1 MSSPGQGN
9 SRLLAAAP
17 GMGLAL
23 CLLLGGCLDN
33 GARPLIGLN
42 LQLATTAVN
51 RDPALSSNWLALIGG
66 REGREQVR
74 LVRLSQGAPV
84 PLPGLNRP
92 EARPV
97 SVAVDQWGER
107 LALIRELEGRSEL
120 VLYRRSLQSLQR
132 IPIEPAGVPH
142 RLAFSAD
149 GRVLAVEVGRGGL
162 SQVDLLE
169 LP

>member
-1 MSSPGQGN
+1 MSRPGHRMGWA
-9 SRLLAAAP
+9 LAP
-17 GMGLAL
+17 TPGLAL
-23 CLLLGGCLDN
+23 ALSLLLAGCLDN
-33 GARPLIGLN
+33 GARPLMGLN
-42 LQLATTAVN
+42 LQLAHTAVN
-51 RDPALSSNWLALIGG
+51 RDPALSSDWLALIGG

-74 LVRLSQGAPV
+74 LVRLSQGGPV
-84 PLPGLNRP
+84 PLTGLNRP
-92 EARPV
+92 DARPV

-107 LALIRELEGRSEL
+107 LALIRELESRSEL
-120 VLYRRSLQSLQR
+120 VLYRRSLQSVQP

-149 GRVLAVEVGRGGL
+149 GRVLAVEVVRGGL

>member
-1 MSSPGQGN
+1 MSPLGERRRWG
-9 SRLLAAAP
+9 LAP
-17 GMGLAL
+17 PVGLAL
-23 CLLLGGCLDN
+23 GLGLLVAGCLQN

-42 LQLATTAVN
+42 LQLAQSAQN
-51 RDPALSSNWLALIGG
+51 RDPALGSDWLALIGG

-92 EARPV
+92 DARPV
-97 SVAVDQWGER
+97 AVAVDHWGER

-120 VLYRRSLQSLQR
+120 VLYRRSLQSLEP

>member
-1 MSSPGQGN
+1 MSRSGQRSKRG
-9 SRLLAAAP
+9 LAPAP
-17 GMGLAL
+17 WLGLAL

-33 GARPLIGLN
+33 RARPLMGLN
-42 LQLATTAVN
+42 MQLANTAVN
-51 RDPALSSNWLALIGG
+51 RDPALSSDWLALIGG

-92 EARPV
+92 DARPV
-97 SVAVDQWGER
+97 AVAVDGWGER
-107 LALIRELEGRSEL
+107 LALIRELEGRNEL
-120 VLYRRSLQSLQR
+120 VLYRRSLQSLQL

>member
-1 MSSPGQGN
+1 MSRPPQP
-9 SRLLAAAP
+9 RRWALASAS
-17 GMGLAL
+17 GFGLAV
-23 CLLLGGCLDN
+23 CLLLAGCLDN
-33 GARPLIGLN
+33 RARPLLGLN
-42 LQLATTAVN
+42 LQLAHTAVN
-51 RDPALSSNWLALIGG
+51 RNPALSSDWLALISG

-92 EARPV
+92 DARPLA
-97 SVAVDQWGER
+97 VAVDGWGER

-120 VLYRRSLQSLQR
+120 VLYRRSLQSLQL

-169 LP
+169 FP

>member
-1 MSSPGQGN
+1 MSRPRQLQRWALVPASG
-9 SRLLAAAP
+9 L
-17 GMGLAL
+17 GLAL

-33 GARPLIGLN
+33 RARPLLGLN
-42 LQLATTAVN
+42 LQLAHTAVN
-51 RDPALSSNWLALIGG
+51 RDPALSSDWLALIGG

-92 EARPV
+92 DARPV
-97 SVAVDQWGER
+97 AVAVDGWGER

-120 VLYRRSLQSLQR
+120 VLYRRSLQSLQL

-162 SQVDLLE
+162 SQVDVLE

>member
-1 MSSPGQGN
+1 MSRPGQR
-9 SRLLAAAP
+9 SRLALAPAP
-17 GMGLAL
+17 GLAL
-23 CLLLGGCLDN
+23 ALSLLLAGCFGN
-33 GARPLIGLN
+33 GARPLMGLN
-42 LQLATTAVN
+42 LQLAHTAVN
-51 RDPALSSNWLALIGG
+51 RDPALSSDWLAVIGG

-92 EARPV
+92 DARPV
-97 SVAVDQWGER
+97 AVAVDHWGER

-120 VLYRRSLQSLQR
+120 VLYRRSLQSLQL

-142 RLAFSAD
+142 RLGFSAD
-149 GRVLAVEVGRGGL
+149 GKVLAVEVGRGGL